1 LEESKGEKNKMYMK
15 RQTVN
20 KSWPIARKGTK
31 YLIVP
36 SHEKKNGIPI
46 LVILR
51 ELLKIAGNRK
61 EVKKILKDGLVSVD
75 GKVIKKENLSILP
88 FDLLKIGEKDY
99 ELSFSNKGK
108 FTVKETKRKE
118 RVLKVVGKRTIKKK
132 KVQLNLLYGKNI
144 ITDKKVDVGASVI
157 IAEKKIVKIL
167 PVEKGKKGVVFAGKY
182 KGKEGRIDKIE
193 NKIAII
199 SYEDRK
205 INVPIKNVMII
216 K

>member
-1 LEESKGEKNKMYMK
+1 MYMK

-46 LVILR
+46 LIILR

-61 EVKKILKDGLVSVD
+61 EVKKILNQGLVSVN
-75 GKVIKKENLSILP
+75 GKVIRKENLSILP

-118 RVLKVVGKRTIKKK
+118 RVLKVVDKRTIKKK
-132 KVQLNLLYGKNI
+132 KIQLNLLYGKNI
-144 ITDKKVDVGASVI
+144 ITDKKVNVGESVVLD
-157 IAEKKIVKIL
+157 EKKVVKVL
-167 PVEKGKKGVVFAGKY
+167 PIEKGKSVVVFAGKY
-182 KGKEGRIDKIE
+182 KGREGKIDKIE
-193 NKIAII
+193 NKIATI
-199 SYEDRK
+199 SYEDKK
-205 INVPIKNVMII
+205 INVPIKNVMVI